1 MPVTFQC
8 HHPSALERKRGGQA
22 RRPGSLN
29 SALVGDGILAS
40 RSTEVAITSE
50 AMNDSTEPA
59 VWPVSVAIS
68 VETGAKRLCLGGA
81 VVGT

>member
-1 MPVTFQC
+1 MPPPVR
-8 HHPSALERKRGGQA
+8 AQA
-22 RRPGSLN
+22 QEGRSSKAARSLN

>member
-1 MPVTFQC
+1 MPPPVRARAQEGR
-8 HHPSALERKRGGQA
+8 SSKAARG
-22 RRPGSLN
+22 LN
-29 SALVGDGILAS
+29 SALVGRGILAS